1 MATLEE
7 KLASLDQEVLDT
19 VLTDEDRLVML
30 RQACEAQ
37 MNKLNSVLAAQLSPE
52 PTPLTKTVE
61 GTITGLNLV
70 IMEIDQYRDAT
81 TYRDA
86 ITNMHGLEVALKNEG
101 EPGTYGLTQ
110 GGEE

>member
-7 KLASLDQEVLDT
+7 KLAAHSEEVLDT

-37 MNKLNSVLAAQLSPE
+37 KNKLSSVLAAQLSPE
-52 PTPLTKTVE
+52 PTPLTKTIE
-61 GTITGLNLV
+61 GTISGLNLV
-70 IMEIDQYRDAT
+70 IMEIDQYRNAT

>member
-7 KLASLDQEVLDT
+7 KLEAHSEEVLDT

-37 MNKLNSVLAAQLSPE
+37 RNKLNSVLAAQLSPE
-52 PTPLTKTVE
+52 PTPLTKTIE
-61 GTITGLNLV
+61 GTISGLNLV
-70 IMEIDQYRDAT
+70 IMEIDQYRNAT

-86 ITNMHGLEVALKNEG
+86 ITNMHKLEEGLKADV
-101 EPGTYGLTQ
+101 TDGLTK
-110 GGEE
+110 GGDK

>member
-7 KLASLDQEVLDT
+7 KLASIDKEVLDT

-37 MNKLNSVLAAQLSPE
+37 VNKLSSVLAAQLSPE

-61 GTITGLNLV
+61 GTINGLNLV
-70 IMEIDQYRDAT
+70 IMEIDQYRNAT

-86 ITNMHGLEVALKNEG
+86 IVNMHGLEMGLKEG
-101 EPGTYGLTQ
+101 VTDGLSQ
-110 GGEE
+110 GGEV